1 MSEETRF
8 YNALQSIIND
18 EDQTVK
24 QLEEVRELY
33 HRGDASVELK
43 RYHSYDKEKAY
54 LVFQKRTRKKSRN
67 KVIRLSWSIAAA
79 AAILVGIIIPFIGQQ
94 DMPAPSPISQQS
106 AIPAL
111 SDSLPRI
118 KLASGEIIEI
128 PDTCNSINVQ
138 GVKATINNST
148 LQLSGISDNSSAV
161 QMNEII
167 IPRGRQ
173 YRITLEDGTAVLMNS
188 ESSLRFPNRFTN
200 SREIE
205 LKGQA
210 FFDVTK
216 DGRPFRVT
224 CPTGTVT
231 VLGTSFDIR
240 SYEGESTLVTLV
252 KGKVK
257 FADAS
262 AEVTLK
268 PGEQVCQSEEGLKV
282 YVVDTHRFTAWK
294 DGLIYFDDNLES
306 VMRNIE
312 RIYDVK
318 VIYSNEGYKQIRF
331 IGECSRFQ
339 TIDEFM
345 KLLSLTQEF
354 NYEINGNIVKIE

>member
-1 MSEETRF
+1 
-8 YNALQSIIND
+8 
-18 EDQTVK
+18 
-24 QLEEVRELY
+24 
-33 HRGDASVELK
+33 
-43 RYHSYDKEKAY
+43 
-54 LVFQKRTRKKSRN
+54 
-67 KVIRLSWSIAAA
+67 
-79 AAILVGIIIPFIGQQ
+79 
-94 DMPAPSPISQQS
+94 
-106 AIPAL
+106 
-111 SDSLPRI
+111 
-118 KLASGEIIEI
+118 
-128 PDTCNSINVQ
+128 
-138 GVKATINNST
+138 
-148 LQLSGISDNSSAV
+148 
-161 QMNEII
+161 MNEII

-257 FADAS
+257 FAYAS

-312 RIYDVK
+312 RIY
-318 VIYSNEGYKQIRF
+318 
-331 IGECSRFQ
+331 
-339 TIDEFM
+339 T
-345 KLLSLTQEF
+345 
-354 NYEINGNIVKIE
+354 

>member
-8 YNALQSIIND
+8 YDALQSIIND

-33 HRGDASVELK
+33 HRGDASVELN

-54 LVFQKRTRKKSRN
+54 LVFQKRTRKKSKN

-79 AAILVGIIIPFIGQQ
+79 AAILIGIIIPFIGQQ
-94 DMPAPSPISQQS
+94 DRPAPSPISQQS

-138 GVKATINNST
+138 GVNATINNST
-148 LQLSGISDNSSAV
+148 IQLNGISDNTSAIE
-161 QMNEII
+161 MNEII

-173 YRITLEDGTAVLMNS
+173 YRITLEDGTTVWMNS
-188 ESSLRFPNRFTN
+188 ESSLRFPNRFTK
-200 SREIE
+200 SRDVEI
-205 LKGQA
+205 KGQA
-210 FFDVTK
+210 FFEVTK

-231 VLGTSFDIR
+231 VLGTSFDIK
-240 SYEGESTLVTLV
+240 SYDGESTLITLV

-268 PGEQVCQSEEGLKV
+268 PGEQVCQTEDGLMV
-282 YVVDTHRFTAWK
+282 SVVNTHRFTAWK
-294 DGLIYFDDNLES
+294 DGLIYFDDNLEN

-318 VIYSNEGYKQIRF
+318 VIYSDEGYKQIRF